1 MCFCCESVLAK
12 RSDSGATSKF
22 RSKKTHHL
30 GQQPACHIPLKSP
43 PTTTARCALLLQMH
57 SWCWHWRLDSVCA
70 GQSPC
75 PKSGGAPE
83 RGPRHDPT
91 TTTWVTTARCRHR
104 HRESDSLLLGDH
116 CALQAPRKATR
127 SFCCCHNR
135 RTKHRKWR
143 TRMVATGTGMRVL
156 PPPAPPPSPSAA
168 ASPPLSAASYRRCL
182 FLLPPLSL
190 VLLLVLLPAEGI
202 FFGRKRQ

>member
-1 MCFCCESVLAK
+1 MSAARMPHTTNNHRAPRVVVADASLVLAL
-12 RSDSGATSKF
+12 A
-22 RSKKTHHL
+22 
-30 GQQPACHIPLKSP
+30 A
-43 PTTTARCALLLQMH
+43 
-57 SWCWHWRLDSVCA
+57 WRLVRR
-70 GQSPC
+70 
-75 PKSGGAPE
+75 PKPKPGGAPE
-83 RGPRHDPT
+83 RGPRHDQT

-135 RTKHRKWR
+135 RTKHRKWW

-190 VLLLVLLPAEGI
+190 VLLLVLLPAEGKI
-202 FFGRKRQ
+202 FGRKRQ

>member
-1 MCFCCESVLAK
+1 M
-12 RSDSGATSKF
+12 T
-22 RSKKTHHL
+22 
-30 GQQPACHIPLKSP
+30 
-43 PTTTARCALLLQMH
+43 
-57 SWCWHWRLDSVCA
+57 
-70 GQSPC
+70 
-75 PKSGGAPE
+75 
-83 RGPRHDPT
+83 HDPT

-182 FLLPPLSL
+182 FLLPPLS
-190 VLLLVLLPAEGI
+190 PAAPSGAPACRRHLCWEKEAVRSAFCDQGSKQRVPASSKFSFFSSRFVPWGGERCRRQKYIAEAKILMEERHEKGI
-202 FFGRKRQ
+202 L